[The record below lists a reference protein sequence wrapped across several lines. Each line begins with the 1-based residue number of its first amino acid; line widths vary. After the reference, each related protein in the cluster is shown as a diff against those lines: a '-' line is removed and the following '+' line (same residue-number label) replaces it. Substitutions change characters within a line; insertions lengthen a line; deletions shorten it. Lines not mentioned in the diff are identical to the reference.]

1 MTTPYV
7 DPQSVHNPATGT
19 SPPAAWGDTLR
30 DCVEMATKMPSACM
44 TVTASQNLASGT
56 TTAINC
62 AGELWDTDAQHSTST
77 NTSRFTVATG
87 FGGIYEAI
95 CKLQFG
101 AFAGANTRVVGVRTN
116 GAAVL
121 WLADTTGVAPG
132 PRINGTGL
140 LQLNAGDYVEMVGY
154 QDSGGIIAISTES
167 MWWMRMVSR

>member
-1 MTTPYV
+1 MTTPYI
-7 DPQSVHNPATGT
+7 DPQTVHNPAVGL

-56 TTAINC
+56 TTAILC
-62 AGELWDTDAQHSTST
+62 GGELWDTDAQHSTST

-87 FGGIYEAI
+87 FGGIYHAV

-116 GAAVL
+116 GAAVE
-121 WLADTTGVAPG
+121 WLADSTGVAG
-132 PRINGTGL
+132 SPRVNGSGMFA
-140 LQLNAGDYVEMVGY
+140 LNAGDYIEMVGY

-167 MWWMRMVSR
+167 KWWVRMVSR